1 MTQPLKLLPTTI
13 SAIDCELFYA
23 FYAHLPEKSKSCVYA
38 CFVQGRKPEAKE
50 MRTLKTFQE
59 KRSEFN
65 EMLSVALHGKKTEH
79 TLRFKLASTPESTLR
94 LRKIELIPR
103 EHTSTKDT
111 HALSEDDCVLLVNY
125 VFKRKLEESAK
136 RNIGNMFCGHSI
148 SDSEILP
155 AVKRRALKMRAIK
168 YIGEY
173 NNFVDFFNNLG
184 IAISV

>member
-1 MTQPLKLLPTTI
+1 MTQPQKLSPTTI

-23 FYAHLPEKSKSCVYA
+23 FYTQLPTKSKSCVYA
-38 CFVQGRKPEAKE
+38 CMVKGRKPVASEA
-50 MRTLKTFQE
+50 RTLKTFQG
-59 KRSEFN
+59 KRILFN
-65 EMLSVALHGKKTEH
+65 EMLSVAIHGAVSDRV
-79 TLRFKLASTPESTLR
+79 LRFKLASTPESTIR

-111 HALSEDDCVLLVNY
+111 HALREEDYVFLVNY
-125 VFKRKLEESAK
+125 VFKRKLDESAK
-136 RNIGNMFCGHSI
+136 RNVGNMFCSHPI
-148 SDSEILP
+148 SENETLP

-173 NNFVDFFNNLG
+173 NDFVDFFNNLG